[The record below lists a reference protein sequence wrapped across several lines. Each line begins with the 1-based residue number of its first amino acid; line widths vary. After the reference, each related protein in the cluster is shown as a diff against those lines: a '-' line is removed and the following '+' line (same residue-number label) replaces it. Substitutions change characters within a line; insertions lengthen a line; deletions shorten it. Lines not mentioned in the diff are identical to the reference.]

1 MTIKVSAEDASLTA
15 AIAAAKQKTDKVK
28 EIYEDICI
36 RLLKDKSECKQ
47 AVQIGNVQIE
57 PSYKEQKKETIY
69 ESKSYPISE
78 ITVNYDVVI
87 TIKQIKFLGDLA
99 DQMTTIEGIV
109 IDKVEGVQD
118 EVISF

>member
-1 MTIKVSAEDASLTA
+1 MYRSSPAIKSKKKKQFTKVSLIPSL
-15 AIAAAKQKTDKVK
+15 
-28 EIYEDICI
+28 
-36 RLLKDKSECKQ
+36 
-47 AVQIGNVQIE
+47 
-57 PSYKEQKKETIY
+57 
-69 ESKSYPISE
+69 E

-118 EVISF
+118 EVISL